1 MQLRKLLTI
10 LILAAGGAAGQTS
23 FTTIE
28 TWNDLTGACGS
39 PGLRGCI
46 SFHATCTPNSSL
58 TIDPYTGQDNCDLP
72 SPACTIFPIPVN
84 NTNPDITF
92 LVITDTHLLNGYST
106 SDADHVR
113 NTYNLN
119 LLPSLGFNW
128 AQAGAGFDN
137 KPLGAPAAVVT
148 TGDDTNYGQQTDLGG
163 YRLLYEPALTT
174 DSLNYMVFPG
184 LGNHDVEG
192 QCEFANC
199 GRRMF
204 DYVATAASCAAKV
217 DSTSH
222 NYSWDW
228 GPFHMVQL
236 NEWAGSTSLGSDTAT
251 NYTPTHGSGLNWLA
265 QDLQN
270 SVGNSGRPV
279 ILFQHFGWDYFSL
292 YNNDFTGQTTPWWSA
307 SDRQR
312 LLNIL
317 APYHIAALFSGH
329 QHQTGMYGV
338 NYTDSNGHP
347 TILDDFT
354 GGTGGI
360 GGNGEFFAVR
370 LTQNF
375 LDVLPLEWSDS
386 LNGTQPF
393 MTSVGEGSAG
403 PVWPGCNTSGG
414 CQTWN
419 PGTGQLGSGPQPD
432 GTPTYPLFNNNVNG
446 CRKWIGPSLAAA
458 PVTISFDPTSPYSV
472 IIKNNTGSTIQGPF
486 ALQLNIPSGGTLKSV
501 SFMGSCSQGPAY
513 QEFSLSQLTP
523 GATDRLTLNV
533 LGYSAPPN
541 QVYKLSDFSV
551 VTLGADSF
559 VASQNQ
565 VTVTASSSAQV
576 DLSTVFGRN
585 VAFTAQV
592 FGSGYTVSANSTQTP
607 ATITITVNP
616 NAATVD
622 QTASVAIT
630 PSNVAYGPAKVTV
643 NLGTTPITVSSRAG
657 DPISVDGT
665 SYPSPQTF
673 NWRPNDHHT
682 LDAPVNQVAAGTQ
695 DRFSSWSNAGSQHQ
709 QVTVPLFP
717 ATYLADFQR
726 YFLITPTVSP
736 AAGGS
741 VIISP
746 ASADGYYAA
755 GATLTVTATA
765 SSGYVFST
773 FQGAGSVPAGNSFST
788 VVGKPL
794 TFTALFKLIGTY
806 TVTTNLPSSGTETV
820 DGQAYSGPASL
831 TWTQGTSHTFSV
843 PSEID
848 SAAGTRYIFTGWSDG
863 TTSASRSVTAGA
875 TTDYVANYQ
884 LQYQVTIGVSPVG
897 GGLLAGGGWFNA
909 GAQASLAA
917 TAAPGFTFSGF
928 SGDITGSQDPQ
939 ALTVGKPD
947 NVIAN
952 FQPGLPVLSA
962 SAGPRDDSDPA
973 MSGFTFILSN
983 TGPGA
988 AANAQIDSVSATT
1001 ALGTGVVAAPPGP
1014 LVFGTI
1020 PPSQAASQVVTVT
1033 WPSTATRVAFT
1044 VKFSANGGTYHGQS
1058 TFYVFR

>member
-1 MQLRKLLTI
+1 RQMQLRNLLTI

-28 TWNDLTGACGS
+28 TWTDPVGSCGS
-39 PGLRGCI
+39 PGLRACF
-46 SFHATCTPNSSL
+46 SLKASCTPNSSVR
-58 TIDPYTGQDNCDLP
+58 IDPYTGQDNCDLSSP
-72 SPACTIFPIPVN
+72 SCTAFPLPVN
-84 NTNPDITF
+84 YANPDFTF

-128 AQAGAGFDN
+128 SQAGAGFDN
-137 KPLGAPAAVVT
+137 KPLGSPSAVVT

-163 YRLLYEPALTT
+163 YRLLYELGLTS
-174 DSLNYMVFPG
+174 DSLNYLVFPG
-184 LGNHDVEG
+184 LGNHDVQG

-204 DYVATAASCAAKV
+204 DYVAAAASCAAHV
-217 DSTSH
+217 DNDSH

-228 GPFHMVQL
+228 GPFHMIQL
-236 NEWAGSTSLGSDTAT
+236 NEWAGSTNLGSDTAT
-251 NYTPTHGSGLNWLA
+251 NYKPTHGSGLNWLA
-265 QDLQN
+265 QDLLN
-270 SVGNSGRPV
+270 SVGSSGRPV

-292 YNNDFTGQTTPWWSA
+292 YNNDFSGQTDPWWSA
-307 SDRQR
+307 ADRQR

-338 NYTDSNGHP
+338 DYTDSSGHP
-347 TILDDFT
+347 RILDDFT

-360 GGNGEFFAVR
+360 NGNGEFFAVR

-375 LDVLPLEWSDS
+375 LDVLPFKWSDS

-403 PVWPGCNTSGG
+403 PVWPGG
-414 CQTWN
+414 QTWN

-432 GTPTYPLFNNNVNG
+432 GTPTYPLFYNNVNG

-458 PVTISFDPTSPYSV
+458 PVTISFDPTDPYSV

-486 ALQLNIPSGGTLKSV
+486 ALQLNVPSGGTLKSV
-501 SFMGSCSQGPAY
+501 SFMGSCSQGPAF
-513 QEFSLSQLTP
+513 QEFSSTQLTP
-523 GATDRLTLNV
+523 GATDKLTLNV
-533 LGYSAPPN
+533 LGYSASPN
-541 QVYKLSDFSV
+541 QVYTLSDFSV

-559 VASQNQ
+559 VASQSQ
-565 VTVTASSSAQV
+565 VTVTASSSTQV
-576 DLSTVFGRN
+576 DLSTVFGHN
-585 VAFTAQV
+585 VAFTSQV

-607 ATITITVNP
+607 ATITIAVNP
-616 NAATVD
+616 NAAKVD

-630 PSNVAYGPAKVTV
+630 PTNVAYGPAKVTV
-643 NLGTTPITVSSRAG
+643 NLGATPITVSSRAN
-657 DPISVDGT
+657 DVITVDGK
-665 SYPSPQTF
+665 SYPSPQIF
-673 NWRPNDHHT
+673 NWRPNDQHT
-682 LDAPVNQVAAGTQ
+682 LDAPPVQASTGTQ
-695 DRFSSWSNAGSQHQ
+695 DRISSWSNGANQRQ
-709 QVTVPLFP
+709 QITVPFSP
-717 ATYLADFQR
+717 ATYTATFLR
-726 YFLITPTVSP
+726 YYLVTPTASP

-741 VIISP
+741 VISSP
-746 ASADGYYAA
+746 ASADGYYADGTA
-755 GATLTVTATA
+755 LTVTATPN
-765 SSGYVFST
+765 SGYVFSA

-794 TFTALFKLIGTY
+794 TFTAVFKPVGTY
-806 TVTTNLPSSGTETV
+806 TIETNVPSNGAETV
-820 DGQAYSGPASL
+820 DGTAYTGPASL
-831 TWTQGTSHTFSV
+831 SWTQGSSHSFSV
-843 PSEID
+843 PAEID
-848 SAAGTRYIFTGWSDG
+848 PAAGVRYIFTGWSDG

-884 LQYQVTIGVSPVG
+884 LQYQVTIGASPVG

-909 GAQASLAA
+909 GAQATLTA
-917 TAAPGFTFSGF
+917 TAAAGFTFAGF
-928 SGDITGSQDPQ
+928 SGDISGSQDPQ
-939 ALTVGKPD
+939 ALTVSKPD

-952 FQPGLPVLSA
+952 FQPGVPVLSA
-962 SAGPRDDSDPA
+962 SAGPRDDSNPA
-973 MSGFTFILSN
+973 VSGFTFILSN

-1001 ALGTGVVAAPPGP
+1001 ALGTGVVAAPPGAM
-1014 LVFGTI
+1014 VFGTI
-1020 PPSQAASQVVTVT
+1020 PPSQSASQVVTVS